1 VNRYTINP
9 WGFEMTVHADVYP
22 GEMLSW
28 DEPGAPPM
36 ADVFHVF
43 VGGIDIAE
51 MLTAPQFARIEDA
64 LLRAEDYV

>member
-1 VNRYTINP
+1 MRQ
-9 WGFEMTVHADVYP
+9 
-22 GEMLSW
+22 